1 MKYAF
6 CLSTLIFFSGCAVV
20 DLENEKYFVGGD
32 MPNEET
38 ISKRA
43 INAMP
48 IPLSKD
54 IHSAFYDLDGD
65 FEHEYAFAKLKCGR
79 DLLTYAASEM
89 STKRYLIDNKDENE
103 NSKPDGVIDEI
114 IPLAEVDDIRT
125 YVNDIRKYVIGCDK
139 PYPNLPDI

>member
-1 MKYAF
+1 M
-6 CLSTLIFFSGCAVV
+6 
-20 DLENEKYFVGGD
+20 
-32 MPNEET
+32 
-38 ISKRA
+38 
-43 INAMP
+43 
-48 IPLSKD
+48 
-54 IHSAFYDLDGD
+54 
-65 FEHEYAFAKLKCGR
+65 
-79 DLLTYAASEM
+79 TYAASEM